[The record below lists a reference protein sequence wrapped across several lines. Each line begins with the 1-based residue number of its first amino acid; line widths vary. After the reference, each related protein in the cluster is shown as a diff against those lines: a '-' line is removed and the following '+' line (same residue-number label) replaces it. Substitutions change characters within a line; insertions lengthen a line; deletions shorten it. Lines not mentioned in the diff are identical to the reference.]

1 MKYVKPTLLTKGTE
15 QPLKSSTGSSEK
27 FDAQNME
34 TDRQCESVF
43 YVFILI
49 LLLFCKLQMNSSW

>member
-15 QPLKSSTGSSEK
+15 QPLKSSTGNSEK

-43 YVFILI
+43 YVFILV
-49 LLLFCKLQMNSSW
+49 LLLFRKLQMNLSW